1 MKKPNEPIEE
11 IVWTG
16 ASDRAVQ
23 PPSTPP
29 EPPEAEEGPAE
40 PPPPAPY
47 VPPPAVYV
55 PPPPPPASY
64 VPAMPAAEVPPP
76 PAMPLMPP
84 MPPMPVTPPVPPKA
98 PPPSVATP
106 ANKSRALA
114 ETVVASFLDRLTAEA
129 ERRGGS
135 LSVRDI
141 QALSH
146 EFEKKTEALQVVF
159 EKSFEDYVRARERSV
174 WDQKREFPFDRQ
186 IIGLFSHLFPGP
198 GGTTLEG
205 GALSRRMVPAFLV
218 TMNLMLGHDVVED
231 YQNRCRKIVEVLKKE
246 HGEAFSWQNVDDS
259 RKVNEVVL
267 DAVIGM
273 ANHFEAAEKRSG
285 WFLHAIN
292 DHLGPPNVESE
303 GKEAANW
310 QLTDESFPHFMGA
323 LFSVVREGMSTETGR
338 LRITMRHGGDTTAVL
353 FDILKR
359 LDDLGLA

>member
-16 ASDRAVQ
+16 ASDRAFQ
-23 PPSTPP
+23 PPTDIPQPP
-29 EPPEAEEGPAE
+29 PAAAE
-40 PPPPAPY
+40 PPPPPPSPARRARKVRIRA
-47 VPPPAVYV
+47 VPKIQTKSA
-55 PPPPPPASY
+55 PPPPSS
-64 VPAMPAAEVPPP
+64 
-76 PAMPLMPP
+76 
-84 MPPMPVTPPVPPKA
+84 
-98 PPPSVATP
+98 PSIATP

-129 ERRGGS
+129 ERKGGS
-135 LSVRDI
+135 LTVRDI
-141 QALSH
+141 QALNH

-159 EKSFEDYVRARERSV
+159 EKSFEDYVRARERAV

-198 GGTTLEG
+198 GGANLAG

-218 TMNLMLGHDVVED
+218 TMNLMLGHDVVEEF
-231 YQNRCRKIVEVLKKE
+231 QNRCRAIVEGLKKKR
-246 HGEAFSWQNVDDS
+246 GDAFTWQDVDDS
-259 RKVNEVVL
+259 RDVNEVVL

-292 DHLGPPNVESE
+292 NHLGPPNIQSE
-303 GKEAANW
+303 GEEATTW
-310 QLTDESFPHFMGA
+310 QLTEDGFPHFMAA
-323 LFSVVREGMSTETGR
+323 LFSVVREAMKTETGR
-338 LRITMRHGGDTTAVL
+338 LRITKRHGGDATAMV

-359 LDDLGLA
+359 LDELGLG